1 MFFVRAYLWFA
12 PNLLLLVA
20 LLWIFHRKLHRQYA
34 IFAAYLVL
42 QLAYFATALIVDLLI
57 PRHLA
62 SRNIYLWTLIFGLGL
77 SAVTEMALLYE
88 LAAKLIFSRFKDSS
102 PLKNIL
108 HWTAGTSVLL
118 AVLASASLAWTSS
131 ERLLNIFQTLDAFTN
146 LVALGLLFAIVVL
159 TRVLSIP
166 WRSLNAGIALG
177 LGVLAATELAGSDIL
192 SKLGTST
199 KGYITSD
206 LVRMSGFHICTVIWL
221 VYILLPGSS
230 RGKSEPDLQ
239 VSELEFHSQ
248 QVQRMAGR

>member
-1 MFFVRAYLWFA
+1 MLFIRYYLWVA
-12 PNLLLLVA
+12 PHLLVLIA
-20 LLWIFHRKLHRQYA
+20 LLWMFPRKLHKQCS
-34 IFAAYLVL
+34 FFVVYLML
-42 QLAYFATALIVDLLI
+42 QLASFVNMFTVDFLGAW
-57 PRHLA
+57 HLA
-62 SRNIYLWTLIFGLGL
+62 TRNEYLWTLVIWQGVT
-77 SAVTEMALLYE
+77 AVAEMAVLYE

-102 PLKNIL
+102 LL
-108 HWTAGTSVLL
+108 RSALQWATGTSVLL

-177 LGVLAATELAGSDIL
+177 LGVSAATELAGSDIL

-206 LVRMSGFHICTVIWL
+206 LVRMAGFHICTVIWL